1 MIPPKLLLTWDEIT
15 DLEFLSHIKT
25 LRGRDDIQTKDWTKK
40 PFRNAVRAWIKLQHA
55 HEELDIIAMEARRL
69 MASIENEEAELAAV
83 IDQIKPTNLQLAL
96 YLAMSF
102 CHRMAMHMHLRTK
115 LVKLKNCSPY
125 NRVFGSR
132 ASSDAPSP
140 CPSLSPS
147 NLATPHQIQSVRGR
161 ATSAMEYSEDELQE
175 DAQEESNRAIDRLV
189 DVFANVDVI

>member
-1 MIPPKLLLTWDEIT
+1 
-15 DLEFLSHIKT
+15 
-25 LRGRDDIQTKDWTKK
+25 
-40 PFRNAVRAWIKLQHA
+40 
-55 HEELDIIAMEARRL
+55 MEARRL

-125 NRVFGSR
+125 NRVFASR

-147 NLATPHQIQSVRGR
+147 NLATPHQIQSVCGV
-161 ATSAMEYSEDELQE
+161 ATSAIKYSVYELHEDVQE
-175 DAQEESNRAIDRLV
+175 STNRAIDRLV
-189 DVFANVDVI
+189 DIFTNVDVI